1 MKISPV
7 KIKANDF
14 PKEHIGIATALGG
27 LLNPFFDKVVMGF
40 NKNLTVEENLPFELK
55 TITIKV
61 NSSGSPYSNNI
72 LQTGLTDFK
81 GFICIS
87 LTDVNNT
94 GSYPSSTPFIIYD
107 ISGSTITIRKVVGI
121 PAEVTYNLVL
131 LGIS

>member
-7 KIKANDF
+7 KINANDL
-14 PKEHIGIATALGG
+14 PKDYGELATSLGAI
-27 LLNPFFDKVVMGF
+27 LNPFFDKVVMGF
-40 NKNLTVEENLPFELK
+40 NKNLTIEDNLPFELK
-55 TITIKV
+55 TVTIKV
-61 NSSGSPYSNNI
+61 NSSGSPYSNNT
-72 LQTGLTDFK
+72 LQTRLTNFK

-94 GSYPSSTPFIIYD
+94 GSYPSSTPFVIYD